1 MKKLSNEELLVEL
14 EVPFP
19 VDQVLWRVTNTANNR
34 TRGQVVPY
42 ADPRAYTDRLNG
54 LVTAQGWTR
63 NYETTTMNNITR
75 QKRNSEIVTGKIL
88 VVCKV
93 TIEGIGTHSGT
104 GEEWADE
111 ENAMTSAE
119 AQAFK
124 RACSCFGLG
133 RCFYDFDP
141 PWVDLDDKGRPKK
154 APTFPGWL
162 IPENW
167 RKGARPSGKAGGVNG
182 SATPPHAAGGTNGHS
197 NGNGSSN
204 GRANPTPPARNGNG
218 GTRPPAIQDGA
229 GSQQA
234 ASNGGTA
241 KTEPALS
248 ENAAQNNNGTDLD
261 KRISALEESVGAKL
275 YRWALREYGH
285 ANKPQLVR
293 DIQLKKKILDVL
305 ESATRGLRR
314 MEVVLDRIPEQEVG
328 ALLAKL
334 QAPPLNEI
342 ADMPTLVQVV
352 QGLEGIVNNGS
363 HPNAA

>member
-63 NYETTTMNNITR
+63 SYETTTMNNITR
-75 QKRNSEIVTGKIL
+75 HKRNSEIVTGKIL

-93 TIEGIGTHSGT
+93 TIEGLGTHSGT
-104 GEEWADE
+104 GEQWADE

-133 RCFYDFDP
+133 RCFYDFEA

-154 APTFPGWL
+154 APTVPSWL

-167 RKGARPSGKAGGVNG
+167 RKGTRPSGKASGANG
-182 SATPPHAAGGTNGHS
+182 RATPSHADGASNGRS
-197 NGNGSSN
+197 NGNGSNCN
-204 GRANPTPPARNGNG
+204 GA
-218 GTRPPAIQDGA
+218 
-229 GSQQA
+229 
-234 ASNGGTA
+234 
-241 KTEPALS
+241 
-248 ENAAQNNNGTDLD
+248 DLD
-261 KRISALEESVGAKL
+261 KRISALEESVGGKL
-275 YRWALREYGH
+275 YRWVLREYGH
-285 ANKPQLVR
+285 ANKPHLVR
-293 DIQLKKKILDVL
+293 DIQQKKKILDVL

-328 ALLAKL
+328 ALLTKL
-334 QAPPLNEI
+334 QAPPLSEI

>member
-1 MKKLSNEELLVEL
+1 MKKFSNEELLVEL

-34 TRGQVVPY
+34 TRGQAVPY

-63 NYETTTMNNITR
+63 SYETTTMNNITR
-75 QKRNSEIVTGKIL
+75 HKRNSEIVTGKIL

-104 GEEWADE
+104 GEDWADE

-133 RCFYDFDP
+133 RCFYDFDA

-154 APTFPGWL
+154 APALPSWL

-167 RKGARPSGKAGGVNG
+167 REGARPSGKAGLANG
-182 SATPPHAAGGTNGHS
+182 SATLSHAAGGPNGHS
-197 NGNGSSN
+197 GGNGSSN
-204 GRANPTPPARNGNG
+204 GRANPTPPARNGKG
-218 GTRPPAIQDGA
+218 GSRPPAIQNGA

-234 ASNGGTA
+234 ASNGGTT
-241 KTEPALS
+241 KNEPAPS
-248 ENAAQNNNGTDLD
+248 ENAAENSNGAELD
-261 KRISALEESVGAKL
+261 KRIS
-275 YRWALREYGH
+275 
-285 ANKPQLVR
+285 
-293 DIQLKKKILDVL
+293 
-305 ESATRGLRR
+305 
-314 MEVVLDRIPEQEVG
+314 
-328 ALLAKL
+328 
-334 QAPPLNEI
+334 EI
-342 ADMPTLVQVV
+342 
-352 QGLEGIVNNGS
+352 G
-363 HPNAA
+363 

>member
-54 LVTAQGWTR
+54 LVTPQGWTR
-63 NYETTTMNNITR
+63 SYETTTMNNITR
-75 QKRNSEIVTGKIL
+75 HKRNSEIVTGKIL
-88 VVCKV
+88 VVCKL
-93 TIEGIGTHSGT
+93 TIEGLGTHSGT

-133 RCFYDFDP
+133 RCFYDFDA

-154 APTFPGWL
+154 APVVPSWL

-167 RKGARPSGKAGGVNG
+167 RKGARPSGKASGANG
-182 SATPPHAAGGTNGHS
+182 SATPSHAAGGSNGRS
-197 NGNGSSN
+197 NGNGSRN
-204 GRANPTPPARNGNG
+204 GRANPTPPTRNGSG
-218 GTRPPAIQDGA
+218 DTRPPATQNVA

-234 ASNGGTA
+234 AADGGTN
-241 KTEPALS
+241 KNEPKPS
-248 ENAAQNNNGTDLD
+248 ENAAKNGNGADLD
-261 KRISALEESVGAKL
+261 KRISALEESVGGKL
-275 YRWALREYGH
+275 YRWVLREYGH
-285 ANKPQLVR
+285 ANKPHLVR